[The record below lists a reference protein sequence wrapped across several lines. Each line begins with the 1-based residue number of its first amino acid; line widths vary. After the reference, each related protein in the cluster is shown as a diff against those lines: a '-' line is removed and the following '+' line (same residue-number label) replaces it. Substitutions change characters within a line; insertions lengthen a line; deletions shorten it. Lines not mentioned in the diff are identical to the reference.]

1 MSKIEILR
9 IWNSK
14 LSDKIVW
21 AVFGGVAIAIHN
33 GSLYRDFDDVDI
45 VIENDKNKIT
55 NLLNSYEVCFK
66 TRNSRERGSLTVDNV
81 KIELLF
87 LTGEKELDLA
97 DGKFKFN
104 DIERIKFE
112 DLEIPVV
119 DLQSLY
125 CAKLRHK
132 ESLEK
137 ELERYKIKLEN
148 CNKDIQ
154 IIKSLLNGR

>member
-1 MSKIEILR
+1 MINETLSQLK
-9 IWNSK
+9 NK
-14 LSDKIVW
+14 LSGIEW

-33 GSLYRDFDDVDI
+33 GSLYRGFNDVDI

-55 NLLNSYEVCFK
+55 NLLNGYKVCFK
-66 TRNSRERGSLTVDNV
+66 TRNGRERGDLAVDKI

-87 LTGEKELDLA
+87 LTGKKELDLA

-104 DIERIKFE
+104 DIKRIKFN

-132 ESLEK
+132 KSLEK
-137 ELERYKIKLEN
+137 ESEKYKNKLEN

-154 IIKSLLNGR
+154 ILEGLLKNKD